1 MGQSKR
7 CEVCGQFKPVE
18 DFSKSYKNR
27 CKKCVA
33 SMSRMRRDSCSEKK
47 AEEYRKIMETP
58 DPIADNFL
66 IDWEQRRYELSKAA
80 MQGMISNWVEER
92 TDKSYA
98 NNISNLCKMSIDI
111 ADTMIQELKSK
122 QHDEQGIQDP

>member
-1 MGQSKR
+1 MLQL
-7 CEVCGQFKPVE
+7 EVIGNIGSDANNQTDSNDTVG
-18 DFSKSYKNR
+18 
-27 CKKCVA
+27 KK
-33 SMSRMRRDSCSEKK
+33 D
-47 AEEYRKIMETP
+47 EEYRKIMETP

-98 NNISNLCKMSIDI
+98 SNISNLCKMSIDI
-111 ADTMIQELKSK
+111 ADAMIQELKSK